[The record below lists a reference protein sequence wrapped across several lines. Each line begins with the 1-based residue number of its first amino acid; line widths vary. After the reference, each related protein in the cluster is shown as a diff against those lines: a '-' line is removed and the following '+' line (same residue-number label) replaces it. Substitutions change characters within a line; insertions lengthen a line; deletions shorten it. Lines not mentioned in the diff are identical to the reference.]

1 MKKNW
6 TNTGFWLVLGL
17 AGGMLIS
24 DLASVNTVQAK
35 GSTSRYED
43 FCMVTGRSYD
53 NEIDLI
59 WLLDYRTAQLHGI
72 IMSRK
77 GKLGRIAG
85 LDLLEQF
92 QLDEGI
98 QPHFML
104 VAGGFNTQNVD
115 LIYLA
120 EVTTGQLL
128 CIEPPNVLTGQR
140 GTQEMPVRVVDR
152 FQFRPGDIRPQ

>member
-1 MKKNW
+1 MKNW

-17 AGGMLIS
+17 AAGMLIS
-24 DLASVNTVQAK
+24 DLTNVKTVEAK
-35 GSTSRYED
+35 GSTSRFDD

-53 NEIDLI
+53 NEIDI
-59 WLLDYRTAQLHGI
+59 VWLLDYRTAELHN
-72 IMSRK
+72 IMVGRN
-77 GKLGRIAG
+77 GKLTRIAS
-85 LDLLEQF
+85 LNLIEQLE
-92 QLDEGI
+92 LKEGM

-128 CIEPPNVLTGQR
+128 CVLPPNIRTGNR
-140 GTQEMPVRVVDR
+140 GNAPLPVQVVDR